1 MAAKKDGDKKLF
13 QGKYKTFKKSLP
25 ENLAKGKERD
35 YSMRRNWRESGK
47 PKDFNDAMSRQEPMF
62 GLVDHG
68 PEGKFYHA
76 YSTSAKTGKMYKPKK
91 HESTYKE
98 LEGVRNSPEA
108 KEYKENT
115 KLVSRGRYWKF
126 KEKSNRE
133 KTNPKVAERVNKRT
147 EKNYEKGIAMSK
159 KAESKNQAKKIKLK
173 K

>member
-1 MAAKKDGDKKLF
+1 MAIKNDGDKKLL

-47 PKDFNDAMSRQEPMF
+47 PKDFKEAVSKNMLAPIYHPDEN
-62 GLVDHG
+62 
-68 PEGKFYHA
+68 KTYYHA
-76 YSTSAKTGKMYKPKK
+76 YSTSPKTGKMYKPKK
-91 HESTYKE
+91 HKSSYKE

-147 EKNYEKGIAMSK
+147 ERNYDKGISMSK
-159 KAESKNQAKKIKLK
+159 NAESKSKAKKAKLK

>member
-1 MAAKKDGDKKLF
+1 MAIKKDGDKKLL

-47 PKDFNDAMSRQEPMF
+47 PKDFKEAVSRDMISP
-62 GLVDHG
+62 VYH
-68 PEGKFYHA
+68 PEENKTIYHA
-76 YSTSAKTGKMYKPKK
+76 GSTSPKTGKMYKPKK
-91 HESTYKE
+91 HESSYKE
-98 LEGVRNSPEA
+98 LEGVRNSPET

-126 KEKSNRE
+126 KEKSDRE
-133 KTNPKVAERVNKRT
+133 KNNKKVAERVNKRT
-147 EKNYEKGIAMSK
+147 EKNYDKGISMSK
-159 KAESKNQAKKIKLK
+159 KTEEKNKAKKVTLK

>member
-1 MAAKKDGDKKLF
+1 MAIKNDGDKKLL
-13 QGKYKTFKKSLP
+13 QGRYKTFKKSLP

-47 PKDFNDAMSRQEPMF
+47 PKDFKEAVSRDMIS
-62 GLVDHG
+62 
-68 PEGKFYHA
+68 PEYDPEKNKTVYHA
-76 YSTSAKTGKMYKPKK
+76 GSTSPKTGKMYKPKK
-91 HESTYKE
+91 HESAYKE
-98 LEGVRNSPEA
+98 LEVVRNKPEL

-133 KTNPKVAERVNKRT
+133 KNNPKVAERVNKRT
-147 EKNYEKGIAMSK
+147 EKNYDKGISMSK
-159 KAESKNQAKKIKLK
+159 KIEEKNKAKKVTLK

>member
-1 MAAKKDGDKKLF
+1 MAIKKDGDKKLL

-47 PKDFNDAMSRQEPMF
+47 PKDFKEAVSRDMIS
-62 GLVDHG
+62 
-68 PEGKFYHA
+68 PEYDSEKNKTVYHA
-76 YSTSAKTGKMYKPKK
+76 GSTSPKTGKMYKPKK
-91 HESTYKE
+91 HESAYKE
-98 LEGVRNSPEA
+98 LDVVRNKPEL

-126 KEKSNRE
+126 KEKSDRE
-133 KTNPKVAERVNKRT
+133 KNNPKVAERVNKRT
-147 EKNYEKGIAMSK
+147 EKNYDKGISMSK
-159 KAESKNQAKKIKLK
+159 KTEEKNKAKKVTLK